1 MSGMLFANF
10 NQDYS
15 CVSVGTRKGYSI
27 TNCDPF
33 GRVYTQNDGA
43 RGIVEML
50 FCTSLIALVGAPS
63 SSSPGSHSSSASH
76 SSHSSAAAN
85 SASGS
90 GTSPRK
96 LQIVNTKRQ
105 SMICELLFPSSIL
118 AVKLNRK
125 TLVIVLETEIYVYDI
140 SNMRLLHVIET
151 VPNPEAICA
160 LSPAADYPYLAYP
173 APLPSPALASASSA
187 ASTTSSSNTSTAA
200 AAGTTAT
207 GAGGSGDVMLF
218 STRALAPAN
227 VLRAHRSPLALL
239 SLSGNGQ
246 LLATAS
252 VKGTVIRVFSVPGA
266 EKLYQFRR
274 GARET
279 RIHSLAFNGAG
290 TLLAAGSERGTVHL
304 WKVGRGA
311 PGSSSSNGSSS
322 NGASSSNG
330 SNGNG
335 SGSKQDEASSPAES
349 ESGHGAGGLDGGYE
363 AFVEGKAK
371 GAGAGTLRR
380 RSLHL
385 TSSLTK
391 AAAAYLPIPAGLA
404 EMWEPARD
412 FAWLRLPAGASSG
425 GAGERRCVVGLSS
438 TTPHVMVISSDGYF
452 YAYSIDLERGGE
464 CVLVKQFS
472 LLESGEETGM

>member
-1 MSGMLFANF
+1 MSGAGMLFANF

-33 GRVYTQNDGA
+33 GRVYTMNDGA

-63 SSSPGSHSSSASH
+63 SNDT
-76 SSHSSAAAN
+76 AN
-85 SASGS
+85 SSFNTNNNNGNNSANAS
-90 GTSPRK
+90 SPRK

-140 SNMRLLHVIET
+140 SNMRLLHVVET

-160 LSPAADYPYLAYP
+160 LSPAADAPWLAYP
-173 APLPSPALASASSA
+173 APLPSPALSSASAATTASSA
-187 ASTTSSSNTSTAA
+187 PPSSSP
-200 AAGTTAT
+200 
-207 GAGGSGDVMLF
+207 SGDVMLF

-239 SLSGNGQ
+239 AFSGNGG

-252 VKGTVIRVFSVPGA
+252 VKGTVIRVFATPSLD
-266 EKLYQFRR
+266 KLYQFRR
-274 GARET
+274 GAREA
-279 RIHSLAFNGAG
+279 RIYSLAFNGAG
-290 TLLAAGSERGTVHL
+290 TLLAAGSGRGTVHL
-304 WKVGRGA
+304 WRLGA
-311 PGSSSSNGSSS
+311 GANGSTSANGGGSTSS
-322 NGASSSNG
+322 APSSFRDSAST
-330 SNGNG
+330 
-335 SGSKQDEASSPAES
+335 EAHSPAES
-349 ESGHGAGGLDGGYE
+349 ADGHAPLDAGYD
-363 AFVEGKAK
+363 AFVTASREDGRGKGVSTA
-371 GAGAGTLRR
+371 LRR
-380 RSLHL
+380 RSAHF
-385 TSSLTK
+385 TASLTR
-391 AAAAYLPIPAGLA
+391 AAASYMPAPLA

-412 FAWLRLPAGASSG
+412 FASLRLPPEVG
-425 GAGERRCVVGLSS
+425 GNNGSERRCVVGLSS

-464 CVLVKQFS
+464 CVLVKQYS
-472 LLESGEETGM
+472 LLESGEEAGM

>member
-50 FCTSLIALVGAPS
+50 FCTSLIALVGAPDAG
-63 SSSPGSHSSSASH
+63 PGS
-76 SSHSSAAAN
+76 
-85 SASGS
+85 
-90 GTSPRK
+90 SPRK

-160 LSPAADYPYLAYP
+160 LSPSADAPYLAYP
-173 APLPSPALASASSA
+173 APLPSPALAAASSSSNSASNA
-187 ASTTSSSNTSTAA
+187 ASTTSTSTSNSNATLN
-200 AAGTTAT
+200 AGT
-207 GAGGSGDVMLF
+207 GCGDVMLF

-227 VLRAHRSPLALL
+227 VVRAHRSPLALMAL
-239 SLSGNGQ
+239 SANGS

-252 VKGTVIRVFSVPGA
+252 VKGTVIRVFATPSLD
-266 EKLYQFRR
+266 KLYQFRR
-274 GARET
+274 GTREAR
-279 RIHSLAFNGAG
+279 IYSLAFNGAG

-304 WKVGRGA
+304 WRVGKTAGDKDKA
-311 PGSSSSNGSSS
+311 GSSSNGS
-322 NGASSSNG
+322 GDAH
-330 SNGNG
+330 
-335 SGSKQDEASSPAES
+335 SPAES
-349 ESGHGAGGLDGGYE
+349 TDGNSDAGYD
-363 AFVEGKAK
+363 AFVAGRSGSEG
-371 GAGAGTLRR
+371 GTVSTALRR
-380 RSLHL
+380 RSAHF
-385 TSSLTK
+385 TGAFTR

-412 FAWLRLPAGASSG
+412 FAWAKLPPGMGGNNNALG

-438 TTPHVMVISSDGYF
+438 TTPHLMVISSDGYF

-464 CVLVKQFS
+464 CVLVKQYS
-472 LLESGEETGM
+472 LLESGEDSGI

>member
-1 MSGMLFANF
+1 MSSGLLFANF

-43 RGIVEML
+43 RSIVEML
-50 FCTSLIALVGAPS
+50 FCTSLIALVGAPDT
-63 SSSPGSHSSSASH
+63 PAS
-76 SSHSSAAAN
+76 
-85 SASGS
+85 
-90 GTSPRK
+90 SPRK

-151 VPNPEAICA
+151 QPNPDAICA
-160 LSPAADYPYLAYP
+160 LSPSADHPYLAYP
-173 APLPSPALASASSA
+173 SPLPSPALAAASASPSSNTA
-187 ASTTSSSNTSTAA
+187 ASTNNTTTSAPA
-200 AAGTTAT
+200 
-207 GAGGSGDVMLF
+207 GDVLLF

-239 SLSGNGQ
+239 ALSSPSSSTSSSSNPQSSHTNSYYAPPQ

-252 VKGTVIRVFSVPGA
+252 RKGTVIRVFAVPSCD
-266 EKLYQFRR
+266 KLYQFRR
-274 GARET
+274 GAREA
-279 RIHSLAFNGAG
+279 RVWSLAFNGAG
-290 TLLAAGSERGTVHL
+290 TLLAAGSDSGTVHL
-304 WKVGRGA
+304 WRLGR
-311 PGSSSSNGSSS
+311 PSSSSNSSS
-322 NGASSSNG
+322 AGGAGSNGSTNG

-335 SGSKQDEASSPAES
+335 REPASPAES
-349 ESGHGAGGLDGGYE
+349 ADGQLDAGYD
-363 AFVEGKAK
+363 AFVEGKK
-371 GAGAGTLRR
+371 GGGVSSSIRR

-385 TSSLTK
+385 SSALSK
-391 AAAAYLPIPAGLA
+391 SVASYLPSGLT
-404 EMWEPARD
+404 EMWEPTRD
-412 FAWLRLPAGASSG
+412 FAFLRLPAPSSSG
-425 GAGERRCVVGLSS
+425 GGGGERRCVVGLSS
-438 TTPHVMVISSDGYF
+438 TTPHVMVIASDGYF

-464 CVLVKQFS
+464 CVLVKQYS
-472 LLESGEETGM
+472 LLESGEEAGM